1 MSDEQKKPESFDE
14 HTLRV
19 RAYAKERGITNAA
32 AAREIYVAENRAKW
46 ESEEKATEP
55 K

>member
-1 MSDEQKKPESFDE
+1 MSDEPKQPEFDE

-32 AAREIYVAENRAKW
+32 AAREIYVAENRARW
-46 ESEEKATEP
+46 EAEAKETKPE
-55 K
+55 